1 MSIAKQLYQLQ
12 EIEIEI
18 DASEQALKQS
28 ESQLGENRVVLD
40 VRTRLVQER
49 QRLEELTKQ
58 QRSAEWSV
66 DDIGNKQTTAEG
78 ELYSGKIKNPK
89 ELSNL
94 QQEVEGLKAKRSGLE
109 DKTLEIMEQVELVT
123 ASVAAISRELEAVE
137 AEWQRQQRHLSVEIK
152 QLKTVLVE
160 LDHRRQL
167 RLADIDASAVK
178 VYNGLKEQK
187 GQAVAKVEQG
197 ICRGC
202 RILLATAELQRARS
216 GNLMRCGSCGRILF
230 LA

>member
-66 DDIGNKQTTAEG
+66 DDIGNKLTTAEG

-94 QQEVEGLKAKRSGLE
+94 QQEVEGLKAKRGGLE

-123 ASVAAISRELEAVE
+123 ASMAAISRELEAVE

-167 RLADIDASAVK
+167 SLADIDAYAVK

-202 RILLATAELQRARS
+202 RILLPTAELQRARS